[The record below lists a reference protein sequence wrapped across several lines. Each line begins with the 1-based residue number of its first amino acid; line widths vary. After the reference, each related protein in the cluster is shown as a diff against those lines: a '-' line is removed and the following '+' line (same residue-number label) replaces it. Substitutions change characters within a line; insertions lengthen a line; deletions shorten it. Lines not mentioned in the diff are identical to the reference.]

1 MDHCASLLDVV
12 TFQLQYAG
20 GTGTCGNV
28 ALPMY
33 EAITINY
40 VLVTFLMETMNRPDP
55 SLLKAVK
62 VRDDGLLPDS
72 TLRGAE
78 FAGFQGLEDCPQNLL
93 SHAALRRIELF

>member
-1 MDHCASLLDVV
+1 
-12 TFQLQYAG
+12 
-20 GTGTCGNV
+20 
-28 ALPMY
+28 
-33 EAITINY
+33 
-40 VLVTFLMETMNRPDP
+40 MNRPDS

-93 SHAALRRIELF
+93 SHAALRRIELFYCSVSVRIMETVNNQMLQNSQNIRTTAGGHLRMTLAGT